1 MFMLKRALNRP
12 WLYVVGLAL
21 VAGVLFTIPRVVSQ
35 TSSTP
40 QAGLETAVFAGG
52 CFWCTEADFE
62 KQLGVKDAV
71 SGYTGGTLEN
81 PTYEQVSS
89 GTTGHVEAVMV
100 YYDPAVISY
109 QQLLGAFWRM
119 HDPTD
124 AEGSFVDRGQQYTSA
139 IFYKDETQQ
148 RLAEGSK
155 AALEASGKFDKP
167 IATVIQPLEEFYVAE
182 EYHQD
187 YHVKSSLRY
196 DFYRG
201 ASGRNQFIEATW
213 KGDDTVYQLTENL
226 VNAGAYP
233 WQSFEKPS
241 DEVLRQ
247 QLTDIQYDVTQHE
260 GTERPFSNEYDGN
273 KEAGIYVDIVSGEPL
288 FSSTHKFDSGT
299 GWPSF
304 WRPIDPDNIVLKE
317 DRSFFTVRTEVRS
330 RYADSHLGHVFTD
343 GPEPTG
349 LRYCMN
355 SSAMK
360 FIPQAEMEAAGY
372 GDYLYLFETT
382 AASN

>member
-1 MFMLKRALNRP
+1 MLNRAFRKP
-12 WLYVVGLAL
+12 WLYLVGLAC
-21 VAGVLFTIPRVVSQ
+21 VALALFSIPRVMSQ
-35 TSSTP
+35 DSSV
-40 QAGLETAVFAGG
+40 QAEGLETAVFAGG

-62 KQLGVKDAV
+62 KMLGVKDAV
-71 SGYTGGTLEN
+71 SGYIGGTVEN
-81 PTYEQVSS
+81 PTYEQVST
-89 GTTGHVEAVMV
+89 GTTGHIEAVMV
-100 YYDPAVISY
+100 YYDPAIVSY
-109 QQLLGAFWRM
+109 QQLLDAFWRM

-139 IFYKDETQQ
+139 IFYEDETEQ

-155 AALEASGKFDKP
+155 EALAASGKFEAP
-167 IATVIQPLEEFYVAE
+167 IATVIQPLGEFYVAE
-182 EYHQD
+182 DYHQN
-187 YHVKSSLRY
+187 YHKTSSLRY

-201 ASGRNQFIEATW
+201 ASGRNGFIEANW
-213 KGDDTVYQLTENL
+213 KGDDTVYQLAENL
-226 VNAGAYP
+226 LNAGAYP
-233 WQSFEKPS
+233 WQTFEKPS
-241 DEVLRQ
+241 DDVLKQ
-247 QLTDIQYDVTQHE
+247 QLTALQYDVTQHE
-260 GTERPFSNEYDGN
+260 GTERPFGNEYDSN

-355 SSAMK
+355 SAAMK
-360 FIPQAEMEAAGY
+360 FIPQAKMADAGY
-372 GDYLYLFETT
+372 EDYLYLFEETT
-382 AASN
+382 ASN

>member
-1 MFMLKRALNRP
+1 MVKKSWIIVA
-12 WLYVVGLAL
+12 LAL
-21 VAGVLFTIPRVVSQ
+21 FGVALLFAVPSAFSQ
-35 TSSTP
+35 QES
-40 QAGLETAVFAGG
+40 QEDGLETAVFAGG

-62 KQLGVKDAV
+62 KHLGVKDAV
-71 SGYTGGTLEN
+71 SGYTGGTVDN

-89 GTTGHVEAVMV
+89 GSTGHIEAVQV
-100 YYDPAVISY
+100 YYDPGIISY
-109 QQLLGAFWRM
+109 QQLLDAFWRT

-139 IFYKDETQQ
+139 IFYEDETQQ

-155 AALEASGKFDKP
+155 EALATSGKFAKP
-167 IATVIQPLEEFYVAE
+167 IATSILPLGEFYVAE
-182 EYHQD
+182 NYHQN
-187 YHVKSSLRY
+187 YHKVSSLRY

-201 ASGRNQFIEATW
+201 ASGRNQFIDSNW
-213 KGDDTVYQLTENL
+213 KGDDTIYQLTDNL

-233 WQSFEKPS
+233 WQTFEKPS
-241 DEVLRQ
+241 DETLKA
-247 QLTDIQYDVTQHE
+247 QLTALQYDVTQHE

-273 KEAGIYVDIVSGEPL
+273 KEVGIYVDIVSGEPL

-317 DRSFFTVRTEVRS
+317 DRSLFSVRTEVRS
-330 RYADSHLGHVFTD
+330 HYADSHLGHVFTD

-355 SSAMK
+355 SASMK
-360 FIPQAEMEAAGY
+360 FVPQAEMVDAGY
-372 GDYLYLFETT
+372 GDYLYLFEGTT
-382 AASN
+382 ASN

>member
-1 MFMLKRALNRP
+1 MVKKSWIIVA
-12 WLYVVGLAL
+12 LAL
-21 VAGVLFTIPRVVSQ
+21 FGAALLFAVPSAFSQ
-35 TSSTP
+35 QES
-40 QAGLETAVFAGG
+40 QEDGLETAVFAGG

-71 SGYTGGTLEN
+71 SGYIGGTVDN
-81 PTYEQVSS
+81 PTYEQVSG
-89 GTTGHVEAVMV
+89 GTTGHIEAVKV
-100 YYDPAVISY
+100 YYDPGIISY
-109 QQLLGAFWRM
+109 QQLLDAFWRM

-139 IFYKDETQQ
+139 IFYEDETQQ

-155 AALEASGKFDKP
+155 EALATSGKFAKP
-167 IATVIQPLEEFYVAE
+167 IATSILPLGEFYVAE
-182 EYHQD
+182 NYHQN
-187 YHVKSSLRY
+187 YHKVSSLRY

-201 ASGRNQFIEATW
+201 ASGRNQFIDSNW
-213 KGDDTVYQLTENL
+213 KGDDTIYQLTDNL

-233 WQSFEKPS
+233 WQTFEKPS
-241 DEVLRQ
+241 DETLKA
-247 QLTDIQYDVTQHE
+247 QLTALQYDVTQHE

-273 KEAGIYVDIVSGEPL
+273 KEVGIYVDIVSGEPL

-317 DRSFFTVRTEVRS
+317 DRSLFSVRTEVRS
-330 RYADSHLGHVFTD
+330 HYADSHLGHVFTD

-355 SSAMK
+355 SASMK
-360 FIPQAEMEAAGY
+360 FVPQAEMVDAGY
-372 GDYLYLFETT
+372 GDYLYLFEGTT
-382 AASN
+382 ASN

>member
-1 MFMLKRALNRP
+1 MSNRVFRKP
-12 WLYVVGLAL
+12 WLYLAGLAL
-21 VAGVLFTIPRVVSQ
+21 IAGILFAVPRVMSQ
-35 TSSTP
+35 DSSS
-40 QAGLETAVFAGG
+40 AEDGLETAVFAGG

-71 SGYTGGTLEN
+71 SGYTGGTVEN
-81 PTYEQVSS
+81 PSYEQVSS
-89 GTTGHVEAVMV
+89 GTTGHIEAVQV
-100 YYDPAVISY
+100 YYDPAIISY
-109 QQLLGAFWRM
+109 QQLLEAFWRM

-155 AALEASGKFDKP
+155 AALTASGKFEAP
-167 IATVIQPLEEFYVAE
+167 IATAIQPLGEFYIAE
-182 EYHQD
+182 DYHQD

-201 ASGRNQFIEATW
+201 ASGRNQFIDANW
-213 KGDDTVYQLTENL
+213 KGDNTVYQLTGNL
-226 VNAGAYP
+226 VMADAYP
-233 WQSFEKPS
+233 WQTFEKPS
-241 DEVLRQ
+241 DEVLKQ
-247 QLTDIQYDVTQHE
+247 QLTAIQYDVTQHE
-260 GTERPFSNEYDGN
+260 GTERPFSNDYDSN
-273 KEAGIYVDIVSGEPL
+273 KAAGIYVDIVSGEPL

-317 DRSFFTVRTEVRS
+317 DRSLFSVRTEVRS
-330 RYADSHLGHVFTD
+330 RYGDSHLGHVFTD

-355 SSAMK
+355 SASMK
-360 FIPQAEMEAAGY
+360 FIPQGELADAGY
-372 GDYLYLFETT
+372 GDYLYLFEET

>member
-1 MFMLKRALNRP
+1 MLKTS
-12 WLYVVGLAL
+12 WLVAPLLLVALAL
-21 VAGVLFTIPRVVSQ
+21 LVVPRVTSQ
-35 TSSTP
+35 SSSEI
-40 QAGLETAVFAGG
+40 AEGLETAVFAGG

-71 SGYTGGTLEN
+71 SGYTGGTVEN

-100 YYDPAVISY
+100 YYDPHIISY
-109 QQLLGAFWRM
+109 QQLLDAFWRM

-124 AEGSFVDRGQQYTSA
+124 AEGSFVDRGSQYTSA

-155 AALEASGKFDKP
+155 AALAGSGKFEAP
-167 IATVIQPLEEFYVAE
+167 IATVIKPLGEFYVAE
-182 EYHQD
+182 DYHQNF
-187 YHVKSSLRY
+187 HKTSSLRY

-201 ASGRNQFIEATW
+201 ASGRNQFIDNNW
-213 KGDDTVYQLTENL
+213 KGDNTVYQLTENL
-226 VNAGAYP
+226 VNGGNYP
-233 WQSFEKPS
+233 WQTFVKPA
-241 DEVLRQ
+241 DEVLKQ
-247 QLTDIQYDVTQHE
+247 QLTALQYDVTQHE
-260 GTERPFSNEYDGN
+260 GTERPFSNEYDEN
-273 KEAGIYVDIVSGEPL
+273 KEVGIYVDIVSGEPL

-330 RYADSHLGHVFTD
+330 RYGDSHLGHVFTD

-355 SSAMK
+355 SAAMK
-360 FIPQAEMEAAGY
+360 FIPKDAMAEAGY
-372 GDYLYLFETT
+372 SDYLYLFEDT
-382 AASN
+382 AASAQ